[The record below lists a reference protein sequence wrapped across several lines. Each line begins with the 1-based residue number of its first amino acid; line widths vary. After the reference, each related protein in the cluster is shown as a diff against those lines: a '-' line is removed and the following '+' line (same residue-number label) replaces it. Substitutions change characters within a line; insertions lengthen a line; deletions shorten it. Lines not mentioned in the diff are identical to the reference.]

1 MCPFSCVLWA
11 IFLVLS
17 PLFFGQIARYLP
29 ITEAKNASKTHPK
42 SSHDKFKTA
51 SNVNKRNFRLSH
63 IL

>member
-29 ITEAKNASKTHPK
+29 ITEAKMP
-42 SSHDKFKTA
+42 
-51 SNVNKRNFRLSH
+51 
-63 IL
+63 